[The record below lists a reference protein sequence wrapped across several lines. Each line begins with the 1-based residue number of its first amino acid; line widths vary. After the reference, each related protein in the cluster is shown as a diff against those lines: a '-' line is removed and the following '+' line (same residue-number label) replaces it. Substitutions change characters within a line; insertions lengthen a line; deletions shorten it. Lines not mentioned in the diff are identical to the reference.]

1 MLSIYQLKSK
11 FQQLLRPVA
20 KALSKLG
27 FTPNQVTIAAVLL
40 SANLGLLLLFHRITL
55 TFLLLIPIGLFIRM
69 ALNALNGIMAKEHNM
84 QSQLGQI
91 LNELGDII
99 SDLCLIIPL
108 IFVTNLHPAI
118 ILSFAFLTV
127 INEFAGLLGQAI
139 GGDRRYDGPM
149 GKSDRTLLIGA
160 FCILFY
166 YIPTVILY
174 ANWIFTVAC
183 LLLILSTIIRIKKS
197 VKT

>member
-139 GGDRRYDGPM
+139 GGDRRYD
-149 GKSDRTLLIGA
+149 SDRTLLIGA